1 MRNVKA
7 KSISIESKTE
17 QLVVVREF
25 VSHAA
30 REFGFSDEEVSKI
43 ALAVDEACTNVIKHA
58 YKFDP
63 GKQIIVNVKSNNGAF
78 EISITDDGKRF
89 NPDKLQAPDMK
100 EYLSHYR
107 KGGLGVYLMK
117 SLMDEVEYSVTP
129 GERNEV
135 RLTKHLNRSKRM
147 A

>member
-1 MRNVKA
+1 MKE

-17 QLVVVREF
+17 RLVVVREF

-30 REFGFSDEEVSKI
+30 REFGFGDEEVSKI

-63 GKQIIVNVKSNNGAF
+63 GKQIIVNVKSNKDAF

-100 EYLSHYR
+100 EYLSHYQ

-135 RLTKHLNRSKRM
+135 RLIKHLNRSKRM